1 MFKAIVSKLVSV
13 FSRKQAQ
20 KTAAHKPSIA
30 SIKIERDTAYAPISN
45 FKVSTHATYV
55 SDGHMIRSTR
65 SDKPLKVSW
74 DEYIQNA
81 RMVEQYFAR
90 KSA

>member
-20 KTAAHKPSIA
+20 KTAAPKP

-45 FKVSTHATYV
+45 FTLSTHATYV